1 MRSLRFLFS
10 LVFSLTIFLSLPFR
24 VHASL
29 VTIDNQGKVIVNV
42 LSAEES
48 IELEI
53 PSSEFLE
60 IKNVVSETLEGDA
73 KISLAKVDGKAT
85 LEVSSPSGNKSLDVT
100 NYKKEVIE
108 IEERPQVQKLTISVS
123 GDKFVIGQRNV
134 FAETDY
140 QINIDAST
148 ARLTLETPSGLRFL
162 SILPRQATDSVL
174 RAKYINR
181 IESEKKL
188 LIKEEGSELAYEVYG
203 DKVLNFF
210 NFFEYPIPV
219 SVKVSASTGEILFV
233 DQPTWLKVINFLFI

>member
-1 MRSLRFLFS
+1 MKLVRA
-10 LVFSLTIFLSLPFR
+10 LVFVVLSAFWFIVTPSAQ
-24 VHASL
+24 ASL
-29 VTIDNQGKVIVNV
+29 VVIDKEGRVVINV

-53 PSSEFLE
+53 PSSEFFE
-60 IKNVVSETLEGDA
+60 IKNVVSETPEQDA

-85 LEVSSPSGNKSLDVT
+85 LEVSSSSGNKSLDVT
-100 NYKKEVIE
+100 DYNKDVIE
-108 IEERPQVQKLTISVS
+108 IEERPQVQKLTISVL
-123 GDKFVIGQRNV
+123 GDKFIIGQRNV

-140 QINIDAST
+140 QINIDASS

-188 LIKEEGSELAYEVYG
+188 VIKEEGSDLTYEVFG
-203 DKVLNFF
+203 DKVF
-210 NFFEYPIPV
+210 NIFNLFEYGVPV
-219 SVKVSASTGEILFV
+219 SAKVSASTGEILSIEG
-233 DQPTWLKVINFLFI
+233 PTWWKVINFLFV

>member
-1 MRSLRFLFS
+1 MKLVRA
-10 LVFSLTIFLSLPFR
+10 LVFVLLSSFWFIVAPS
-24 VHASL
+24 VQASL
-29 VTIDNQGKVIVNV
+29 VVIDKEGRVVINV

-53 PSSEFLE
+53 PRSEFLE
-60 IKNVVSETLEGDA
+60 IKNVVSETPEEDA
-73 KISLAKVDGKAT
+73 KISLAKVNGKAT

-100 NYKKEVIE
+100 NYNKEVIE
-108 IEERPQVQKLTISVS
+108 IEERPEVQKLTISVS
-123 GDKFVIGQRNV
+123 GDKFIIGQRNV

-140 QINIDAST
+140 QINIDPQT

-181 IESEKKL
+181 IESERNL
-188 LIKEEGSELAYEVYG
+188 VIKEEGSDLTYEVFG

-219 SVKVSASTGEILFV
+219 SVQVSASTGEILYV
-233 DQPTWLKVINFLFI
+233 DQPIWLKVINFLFV

>member
-1 MRSLRFLFS
+1 VRKLKFLASFFVSLITLFLFAYP
-10 LVFSLTIFLSLPFR
+10 IY
-24 VHASL
+24 ASL
-29 VTIDNQGKVIVNV
+29 VVIDKEGHVVVNV

-53 PSSEFLE
+53 PRSEFLE
-60 IKNVVSETLEGDA
+60 IKNVVSEAPEGDA

-85 LEVSSPSGNKSLDVT
+85 LEVSSQSGNKSLDVT

-108 IEERPQVQKLTISVS
+108 IEERPQVQKLTISVL
-123 GDKFVIGQRNV
+123 GDKFIIGQRNV

-140 QINIDAST
+140 QINIDAAT

-181 IESEKKL
+181 IESERKL
-188 LIKEEGSELAYEVYG
+188 VIKEEGSELAYEIFG

-210 NFFEYPIPV
+210 NFFRINIPLRNKNLKSFLTIV
-219 SVKVSASTGEILFV
+219 FFCHETAVRKI
-233 DQPTWLKVINFLFI
+233 PT